1 MEKIKLSAIS
11 YLNTIPFIYGL
22 EKHPN
27 FLKQIELQKDIPST
41 CAQKLINKEADI
53 GIIPVA
59 VLPKMEEYYIVSD
72 YCIGAVNKVKT
83 VLLLS
88 EVPLEEIQD
97 IYLDF
102 HSRTSVRLC
111 QLLAK
116 EFWKINVTY
125 HEANQGFEQKIT
137 NTTAAVIIGD
147 RTFALA
153 SQYKYSYDLSEEWM
167 KWQNLPFVF
176 AAWVSNRPLS
186 QPFVEEFNQIMAYGV
201 SHIEEAVN
209 YFKLDILP
217 FDQQISYLRNDI
229 SYELDEEKK
238 KGLRIFLNHIKE

>member
-1 MEKIKLSAIS
+1 MKKIKLSAIS

-22 EKHPN
+22 EKHPD

-41 CAQKLINKEADI
+41 CAQKLINKEVDI

-116 EFWKINVTY
+116 EFWKINVNY
-125 HEANQGFEQKIT
+125 HKAKEGFNQKIA

-153 SQYKYSYDLSEEWM
+153 SQYNYSYDLSEEWM
-167 KWQNLPFVF
+167 KWKKLPFVF
-176 AAWVSNRPLS
+176 AAWVSNRPLPK
-186 QPFVEEFNQIMAYGV
+186 PFIEEFNQIMAYGV
-201 SHIEEAVN
+201 THIEEAVN
-209 YFKLDILP
+209 HFNLNILP

-229 SYELDEEKK
+229 SYELDSEKRKGMELFLK
-238 KGLRIFLNHIKE
+238 KIS